1 MEITYQKANSVV
13 KQFLT
18 EHPSELCNSNTISF
32 ALLFPKYYSR
42 NNKFGIQNKS
52 LVDLA
57 YSEWIYDIKNN
68 PQVAKDRN
76 NYNKPERNINEFEQ
90 VPIKEKESS
99 PPLQK
104 FFMLLQKNNSKK
116 KNIEI
121 NKAKEQ
127 MDLKQERKRKSLD
140 NKKINRE
147 KRLKANNKD
156 MEKTGKK
163 NCQYIVNKY
172 IDYIFFAFLIGSN

>member
-1 MEITYQKANSVV
+1 M
-13 KQFLT
+13 
-18 EHPSELCNSNTISF
+18 
-32 ALLFPKYYSR
+32 FPKYYSR

-57 YSEWIYDIKNN
+57 YREWIFDIKNK
-68 PQVAKDRN
+68 PQVAKDPN
-76 NYNKPERNINEFEQ
+76 NYNKQERNINEFEQ

-140 NKKINRE
+140 NKKINLE

-156 MEKTGKK
+156 MEKT
-163 NCQYIVNKY
+163 KY
-172 IDYIFFAFLIGSN
+172 AEKRIASIL